1 MWRSLVYRSYG
12 LKSPLGVL
20 RASLSLIVLSD
31 GHLHKSKP
39 LIKQRRIPQVE
50 KTRAILSRAN
60 HKRKRVSIG
69 DSRVLDGVNTVGYS
83 YVANRPLLG
92 HLKLSIS
99 AVR

>member
-1 MWRSLVYRSYG
+1 M
-12 LKSPLGVL
+12 
-20 RASLSLIVLSD
+20 
-31 GHLHKSKP
+31 
-39 LIKQRRIPQVE
+39 E